1 MVNFITTILYELIIV
16 LIIILYLYGAC
27 LINTNIISGL
37 LVSLSCFTIVIFLR
51 SYNLFYLALIVLL
64 IISCRY
70 YSRRKKIGP
79 DELLSIFTLNLI
91 NIFFSLYTLLQ
102 LMYYYPLQL
111 TIYKQ
116 ISFEKNSII
125 KALPVVYMLIIY
137 LVIIILI
144 LAVSKY
150 LALCSEDGLQFTI
163 LKTTAAVISIVILII
178 VVNGFIYFIIH
189 NFPTY
194 RISGV
199 FDGNLLKDPVKYFYR
214 SAKSFSDCLWFSA
227 TTFFTVGYGDMHPVG
242 NIMYM
247 LSVLEMVSAYILG
260 IIIVPILV
268 CRVSSK

>member
-1 MVNFITTILYELIIV
+1 VVNFITMILHKIIIL

-27 LINTNIISGL
+27 LINANIVNCL
-37 LVSLSCFTIVIFLR
+37 FVSISCFALVILLR
-51 SYNLFYLALIVLL
+51 SYSLFYLALIVLF

-70 YSRRKKIGP
+70 YSRNIKIGP
-79 DELLSIFTLNLI
+79 DELLSIFALNLI

-116 ISFEKNSII
+116 VSFEKKSMI
-125 KALPVVYMLIIY
+125 KVLPVVYMLIIY
-137 LVIIILI
+137 LVIIVLI

-150 LALCSEDGLQFTI
+150 LSLSSEDGLQFTI

-189 NFPTY
+189 NFPTN

-214 SAKSFSDCLWFSA
+214 SAKFFSDCLWFSA